1 LSASR
6 VADTTGAKPFPM
18 QEEDMV
24 SELYER
30 ARKLVKKSRRAV
42 ALTGAGHSTPSG
54 IPDFRSPGTGLWS
67 KVDPMQVA
75 SIQAFIQA
83 PHRFYEW
90 YIETAVGMTQ
100 AEPNPAHFALAQM
113 EERGVLQTVVTQNID
128 GLHQRAGSQRV
139 LELHGSNETA
149 SCLDCGEVVDG
160 KALLQRY
167 AADRQVPHCECG
179 GLMKPDVVL
188 FGEMLPADVLRRA
201 QIEIAQC
208 DLLIIAGSSLT
219 VAPASQLPWL
229 AIQSGAPLIICNL
242 SSTWADPYAE
252 VILREDVAKSL
263 PALLEGW

>member
-1 LSASR
+1 M
-6 VADTTGAKPFPM
+6 FP
-18 QEEDMV
+18 D
-24 SELYER
+24 LYEK
-30 ARKLVKKSRRAV
+30 ARGLVKQSHQAV
-42 ALTGAGHSTPSG
+42 TLTGAGHSTPSG

-67 KVDPMQVA
+67 RVDPMQVA
-75 SIQAFIQA
+75 SIHAFIQN

-90 YIETAVGMTQ
+90 YINTAIDMVQ

-113 EERGVLQTVVTQNID
+113 EKRGVLRAVVTQNID
-128 GLHQRAGSQRV
+128 GLHQRAGSAQV

-149 SCLDCGEVVDG
+149 SCLDCGKVLDG
-160 KALLQRY
+160 KALLERY
-167 AADRQVPHCECG
+167 TADRQVPYCECG

-188 FGEMLPADVLRRA
+188 FGEMLPSDVLQRA
-201 QIEIAQC
+201 QIEIAEC

-229 AIQSGAPLIICNL
+229 AIQGGASLIICNL
-242 SSTWADPYAE
+242 SPTWADPYAE